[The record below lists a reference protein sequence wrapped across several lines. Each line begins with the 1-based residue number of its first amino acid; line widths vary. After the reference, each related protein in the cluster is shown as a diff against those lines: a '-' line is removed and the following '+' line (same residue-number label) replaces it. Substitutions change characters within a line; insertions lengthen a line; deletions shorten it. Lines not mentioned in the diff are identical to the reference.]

1 LPSGK
6 RKDRFALTF
15 YQKLISH
22 MDKLRQRTL
31 LTWLRQQRRLAKPW
45 LSVTVLLG
53 GLSAGLLIGQAWL
66 LASLL
71 QGFILEGMPKSEH
84 WAPFVI
90 LLVLVMLRALLALAR
105 EQSAFIGATRVRRQ
119 IRTQLLNE
127 MERRGPAYLQ
137 RQPAG
142 SWASLL
148 QEQVENLH
156 DFYARYLP
164 QTQLSGLQPLLI
176 LLAVFPVNWAAGLI
190 LLGTAPLIP
199 LFMILTGIGAADA
212 NRRNFEALRRL
223 SGHFLDRLRGMATL
237 RLYRRADAERDT
249 IARASEDF
257 RERTMEVLR
266 MAFLSSA
273 VLEFF
278 ASVSIAILAVY
289 FGFSY
294 LEHLNFGD
302 YGSKVTLFTGLFVL
316 LLAPDF
322 YMPLRELGAHYHAKA
337 QAIGA
342 ADAIEQFLS
351 ESVTLVQS
359 GNEQLADDAPLTMVA
374 TDLQVLSPEGVV
386 LVGPLSFTLGASQS
400 TVLVGKTGSGKS
412 SLLGA
417 LLGFLPYQGSLRI
430 NGQELRQLDLGH
442 WRRQIAWLGQNPKL
456 IHGSLRENL
465 ALGRTVSDAQ
475 LQTAID
481 RAGASDILASKGWDY
496 PIGDGSAGL
505 SVGQAQRLALARA
518 LLFPSRLLLLDE
530 PTASLDRD
538 NEQRILDALSPL
550 QLGRTTLMVTHRPDQ
565 LANAQQILV
574 LEQGKLLAA
583 GTPTELNRPD
593 SPLHALLGTLPNV
606 GPSSATAHSGVVDA

>member
-1 LPSGK
+1 
-6 RKDRFALTF
+6 
-15 YQKLISH
+15 

-45 LSVTVLLG
+45 LSVSVLLG
-53 GLSAGLLIGQAWL
+53 GFSAGLLIGQAWL

-71 QGFILEGMPKSEH
+71 HGFILDGMPKREQGM
-84 WAPFVI
+84 AF
-90 LLVLVMLRALLALAR
+90 VMLLGIVLLRSLLAMAR
-105 EQSAFIGATRVRRQ
+105 EQSAFTGATRVRRQ
-119 IRTQLLNE
+119 IRRQLQEE
-127 MERRGPAYLQ
+127 MARRGPAYLQ

-164 QTQLSGLQPLLI
+164 QTQLSGLQPFLI
-176 LLAVFPVNWAAGLI
+176 LLAVFPVNWTAGLI

-237 RLYRRADAERDT
+237 RLYRRADAERDS

-294 LEHLNFGD
+294 LEHLSFGD
-302 YGSKVTLFTGLFVL
+302 YGTKVTLFVGLFVL

-337 QAIGA
+337 QALGA
-342 ADAIEQFLS
+342 ADAIEQFLN
-351 ESVTLVQS
+351 EPVAAIQS
-359 GNEQLADDAPLTMVA
+359 GSEQLAADVPLTLVA
-374 TDLQVLSPEGVV
+374 ENLKVLSPEGEP
-386 LVGPLSFTLGASQS
+386 LVGPLSVTLQAGQR

-412 SLLGA
+412 SLLHA
-417 LLGFLPYQGSLRI
+417 LLGFLPYEGSLRI
-430 NGQELRQLDLGH
+430 NGQELQQLDLSQ
-442 WRRQIAWLGQNPKL
+442 WRREIAWLGQNPKL
-456 IHGSLRENL
+456 IHGTLADNLRM
-465 ALGRTVSDAQ
+465 GRAVSDAQ
-475 LQTAID
+475 LQQAVAQ
-481 RAGASDILASKGWDY
+481 AGASDILASKGWDY
-496 PIGDGSAGL
+496 VIGDGSAGL

-518 LLFPSRLLLLDE
+518 LVCPSRLLLLDE
-530 PTASLDRD
+530 PTASLDRQ
-538 NEQRILDALSPL
+538 NEQRILDALAPL
-550 QLGRTTLMVTHRPDQ
+550 QQGRTTLMVTHRADQ
-565 LANAQQILV
+565 LANADQILL
-574 LEQGKLLAA
+574 LEQGQLLAS
-583 GTPTELNRPD
+583 GTAAELNQPD
-593 SPLHALLGTLPNV
+593 SPLQRLLGHQSTPATV
-606 GPSSATAHSGVVDA
+606 GPSTTEAGVADA

>member
-1 LPSGK
+1 
-6 RKDRFALTF
+6 
-15 YQKLISH
+15 

-45 LSVTVLLG
+45 LSITVLLG
-53 GLSAGLLIGQAWL
+53 GFSAGLLIGQAWL

-71 QGFILEGMPKSEH
+71 HGFILDGMPKREQGM
-84 WAPFVI
+84 AFV
-90 LLVLVMLRALLALAR
+90 LLLGIVLLRSLLAMAR
-105 EQSAFIGATRVRRQ
+105 EQSAFTGATRVRRQ
-119 IRTQLLNE
+119 IRRQLQEE
-127 MERRGPAYLQ
+127 MARRGPAYLQ

-164 QTQLSGLQPLLI
+164 QTQLSGLQPFLI
-176 LLAVFPVNWAAGLI
+176 LLAVFPVNWTAGLI

-237 RLYRRADAERDT
+237 RLYRRADAERDS

-294 LEHLNFGD
+294 LEHLSFGD
-302 YGSKVTLFTGLFVL
+302 YGTKVTLFVGLFVL

-337 QAIGA
+337 QALGA
-342 ADAIEQFLS
+342 ADAIEQFLNEPVTAIQS
-351 ESVTLVQS
+351 GSGQLAADEPLTLVAE
-359 GNEQLADDAPLTMVA
+359 NLM
-374 TDLQVLSPEGVV
+374 VLSPEGQR
-386 LVGPLSFTLGASQS
+386 LVGPLSFTLQAGQR

-412 SLLGA
+412 SLLHA
-417 LLGFLPYQGSLRI
+417 LLGFLPYEGSLRI
-430 NGQELRQLDLGH
+430 NGQELQQLDLGL
-442 WRRQIAWLGQNPKL
+442 WRREIAWLGQNPKL
-456 IHGSLRENL
+456 IHGTLADNLRM
-465 ALGRTVSDAQ
+465 GRAVDDAQ
-475 LQTAID
+475 LQQAVAQ
-481 RAGASDILASKGWDY
+481 AGASDILASKGWDY
-496 PIGDGSAGL
+496 GIGDGSAGL

-518 LLFPSRLLLLDE
+518 LVCPSRLLLLDE
-530 PTASLDRD
+530 PTASLDRQ
-538 NEQRILDALSPL
+538 NEQRILDALAPL
-550 QLGRTTLMVTHRPDQ
+550 QQGRTTLMVTHRADQ
-565 LANAQQILV
+565 LANADQILL
-574 LEQGKLLAA
+574 LEQGQLRAHGTAA
-583 GTPTELNRPD
+583 ELNQPD
-593 SPLHALLGTLPNV
+593 SPLQRLLGHQNTPASV
-606 GPSSATAHSGVVDA
+606 GPSTTETGVADA

>member
-1 LPSGK
+1 
-6 RKDRFALTF
+6 
-15 YQKLISH
+15 

-45 LSVTVLLG
+45 LSVSVLLG
-53 GLSAGLLIGQAWL
+53 GFSAGLLIGQAWL

-71 QGFILEGMPKSEH
+71 HGFILDGMPKREQGM
-84 WAPFVI
+84 AF
-90 LLVLVMLRALLALAR
+90 VMLLGIVLLRSLLAMAR
-105 EQSAFIGATRVRRQ
+105 EQSAFTGATRVRRQ
-119 IRTQLLNE
+119 IRRQLQEE
-127 MERRGPAYLQ
+127 MARRGPAYLQ

-164 QTQLSGLQPLLI
+164 QTQLSGLQPFLI
-176 LLAVFPVNWAAGLI
+176 LLAVFPVNWTAGLI

-212 NRRNFEALRRL
+212 NRRNFEALSRL

-237 RLYRRADAERDT
+237 RLYRRADAERDS

-294 LEHLNFGD
+294 LEHLSFGD
-302 YGSKVTLFTGLFVL
+302 YGTKVTLFVGLFVL

-337 QAIGA
+337 QALGA
-342 ADAIEQFLS
+342 ADAIEQFLN
-351 ESVTLVQS
+351 EPVTAIQS
-359 GNEQLADDAPLTMVA
+359 GSEQLAADVPLTLVA
-374 TDLQVLSPEGVV
+374 ENLKVLSPEGEP
-386 LVGPLSFTLGASQS
+386 LVGPLSFTLQAGQR

-412 SLLGA
+412 SLLHA
-417 LLGFLPYQGSLRI
+417 LLGFLPYEGSLRI
-430 NGQELRQLDLGH
+430 NGQDLQQLELSQ
-442 WRRQIAWLGQNPKL
+442 WRREIAWLGQNPKL
-456 IHGSLRENL
+456 IHGTLADNLRM
-465 ALGRTVSDAQ
+465 GRAVSDAQ
-475 LQTAID
+475 LQQAVEQ
-481 RAGASDILASKGWDY
+481 AGASDILASKGWDY
-496 PIGDGSAGL
+496 LIGDGSAGL

-518 LLFPSRLLLLDE
+518 LVCPSRLLLLDE
-530 PTASLDRD
+530 PTASLDRQ
-538 NEQRILDALSPL
+538 NEQRILDALAPL
-550 QLGRTTLMVTHRPDQ
+550 QQGRTTLMVTHRADQ
-565 LANAQQILV
+565 LANADQILL
-574 LEQGKLLAA
+574 LEQGQLLAS
-583 GTPTELNRPD
+583 GTAAELNQPD
-593 SPLHALLGTLPNV
+593 SPLQRLLGHQSTPATV
-606 GPSSATAHSGVVDA
+606 GPSTTEAGVADA

>member
-1 LPSGK
+1 
-6 RKDRFALTF
+6 
-15 YQKLISH
+15 

-45 LSVTVLLG
+45 LSVSVLLG
-53 GLSAGLLIGQAWL
+53 GFSAGLLIGQAWL

-71 QGFILEGMPKSEH
+71 HGFILDGMPKREQGM
-84 WAPFVI
+84 AF
-90 LLVLVMLRALLALAR
+90 VMLLGIVLLRSLLAMAR
-105 EQSAFIGATRVRRQ
+105 EQSAFTGATRVRRQ
-119 IRTQLLNE
+119 IRRQLQEE
-127 MERRGPAYLQ
+127 MARRGPAYLQ

-164 QTQLSGLQPLLI
+164 QTQLSGLQPFLI
-176 LLAVFPVNWAAGLI
+176 LLAVFPVNWTAGLI

-237 RLYRRADAERDT
+237 RLYRRADAERDS

-294 LEHLNFGD
+294 LEHLSFGD
-302 YGSKVTLFTGLFVL
+302 YGTKVTLFVGLFVL

-337 QAIGA
+337 QALGA
-342 ADAIEQFLS
+342 ADAIEQFLN
-351 ESVTLVQS
+351 EPVTAIQS
-359 GNEQLADDAPLTMVA
+359 GSEQLAADVPLTLVA
-374 TDLQVLSPEGVV
+374 ENLKVLSPEGEP
-386 LVGPLSFTLGASQS
+386 LVGPLSFTLQAGQR

-412 SLLGA
+412 SLLHA
-417 LLGFLPYQGSLRI
+417 LLGFLPYEGSLRI
-430 NGQELRQLDLGH
+430 NGQDLQQLDLSQ
-442 WRRQIAWLGQNPKL
+442 WRREIAWLGQNPKL
-456 IHGSLRENL
+456 IHGTLADNLRM
-465 ALGRTVSDAQ
+465 GRTVSDVQ
-475 LQTAID
+475 LQQAVAQ
-481 RAGASDILASKGWDY
+481 AGASDILTSKGWDY
-496 PIGDGSAGL
+496 VIGDGSAGL

-518 LLFPSRLLLLDE
+518 LVCPSRLLLLDE
-530 PTASLDRD
+530 PTASLDRQ
-538 NEQRILDALSPL
+538 NEQRILDALAPL
-550 QLGRTTLMVTHRPDQ
+550 QQGRTTLMVTHRADQ
-565 LANAQQILV
+565 LANADQILL
-574 LEQGKLLAA
+574 LEQGQLLAS
-583 GTPTELNRPD
+583 GTAAELNQPD
-593 SPLHALLGTLPNV
+593 SPLQRLLGHQNTPATV
-606 GPSSATAHSGVVDA
+606 GPSTTEAGVADA

>member
-1 LPSGK
+1 
-6 RKDRFALTF
+6 
-15 YQKLISH
+15 

-53 GLSAGLLIGQAWL
+53 GFSAGLLIGQAWL

-71 QGFILEGMPKSEH
+71 HGFILDGMPKREQGI
-84 WAPFVI
+84 AF
-90 LLVLVMLRALLALAR
+90 VMLLGIVLLRSLLAMAR
-105 EQSAFIGATRVRRQ
+105 EQSAFTGATRVRRQ
-119 IRTQLLNE
+119 IRRQLQEE
-127 MERRGPAYLQ
+127 MARRGPAYLQ

-164 QTQLSGLQPLLI
+164 QTQLSGLQPFLI
-176 LLAVFPVNWAAGLI
+176 LLAVFPVNWTAGLI

-237 RLYRRADAERDT
+237 RLYRRADAERDS

-294 LEHLNFGD
+294 LEHLSFGD
-302 YGSKVTLFTGLFVL
+302 YGTKVTLFVGLFVL

-337 QAIGA
+337 QALGA
-342 ADAIEQFLS
+342 ADAIEQFLNEPVAAIQS
-351 ESVTLVQS
+351 GSAQLAADEPLTLVAE
-359 GNEQLADDAPLTMVA
+359 NLK
-374 TDLQVLSPEGVV
+374 VLSPEGQA
-386 LVGPLSFTLGASQS
+386 LVGPLSFTLQAGQR

-412 SLLGA
+412 SLLHA
-417 LLGFLPYQGSLRI
+417 LLGFLPYEGSLRI
-430 NGQELRQLDLGH
+430 NGQELQQLDLSQ
-442 WRRQIAWLGQNPKL
+442 WRREIAWLGQNPKL
-456 IHGSLRENL
+456 IHGTLADNLRM
-465 ALGRTVSDAQ
+465 GRTVSDVQ
-475 LQTAID
+475 LQQAVAQ
-481 RAGASDILASKGWDY
+481 AGASDILTSKGWDY
-496 PIGDGSAGL
+496 VIGDGSAGL

-518 LLFPSRLLLLDE
+518 LVCPSRLLLLDE
-530 PTASLDRD
+530 PTASLDRQ
-538 NEQRILDALSPL
+538 NEQRILDALAPL
-550 QLGRTTLMVTHRPDQ
+550 QQGRTTLMVTHRADQ
-565 LANAQQILV
+565 LANADQILL
-574 LEQGKLLAA
+574 LEQGQLLAS
-583 GTPTELNRPD
+583 GTAAELNQPD
-593 SPLHALLGTLPNV
+593 SPLQRLLGHQNTPATV
-606 GPSSATAHSGVVDA
+606 GPSTTEAGVADA

>member
-1 LPSGK
+1 
-6 RKDRFALTF
+6 
-15 YQKLISH
+15 

-53 GLSAGLLIGQAWL
+53 GFSAGLLIGQAWL

-71 QGFILEGMPKSEH
+71 HGFILDGMPKREQGM
-84 WAPFVI
+84 AF
-90 LLVLVMLRALLALAR
+90 VMLLGIVLLRSLLAMAR
-105 EQSAFIGATRVRRQ
+105 EQSAFTGATRVRRQ
-119 IRTQLLNE
+119 IRRQLQEE
-127 MERRGPAYLQ
+127 MARRGPAYLQ

-164 QTQLSGLQPLLI
+164 QTQLSGLQPFLI
-176 LLAVFPVNWAAGLI
+176 LLAVFPVNWTAGLI

-237 RLYRRADAERDT
+237 RLYRRADAERDS

-294 LEHLNFGD
+294 LEHLSFGD
-302 YGSKVTLFTGLFVL
+302 YGTKVTLFVGLFVL

-337 QAIGA
+337 QALGA
-342 ADAIEQFLS
+342 ADAIEQFLNEPVTAIQS
-351 ESVTLVQS
+351 GSGQLAADEPLTLVAE
-359 GNEQLADDAPLTMVA
+359 NLT
-374 TDLQVLSPEGVV
+374 VLSPEGHP
-386 LVGPLSFTLGASQS
+386 LVGPLSFTLQAGQR

-412 SLLGA
+412 SLLHA
-417 LLGFLPYQGSLRI
+417 LLGFLPYEGSLRI
-430 NGQELRQLDLGH
+430 NGQELQQLDLSQ
-442 WRRQIAWLGQNPKL
+442 WRREIAWLGQNPKL
-456 IHGSLRENL
+456 IHGTLADNLRM
-465 ALGRTVSDAQ
+465 GRAVSDAQ
-475 LQTAID
+475 LQQAVAQ
-481 RAGASDILASKGWDY
+481 AGASDILASKGWAY
-496 PIGDGSAGL
+496 VIGDGSAGL

-518 LLFPSRLLLLDE
+518 LVCPSRLLLLDE
-530 PTASLDRD
+530 PTASLDRQ
-538 NEQRILDALSPL
+538 NEQRILDALAPL
-550 QLGRTTLMVTHRPDQ
+550 QQGRTTLMVTHRADQ
-565 LANAQQILV
+565 LANADQILL
-574 LEQGKLLAA
+574 LEQGQLLAS
-583 GTPTELNRPD
+583 GTAAELNQPD
-593 SPLHALLGTLPNV
+593 SPLQRLLGHQSTPATV
-606 GPSSATAHSGVVDA
+606 GPSTTEAGVADA